1 MPDLDPTGAA
11 GSPAAGSLAATI
23 RAIARSESL
32 DAALDVVLRSVTDDL
47 GAALALIAATDDDRS
62 QRHVLR
68 SLGLAEGDNATI
80 ESKAADATDP
90 LAVAAAEHR
99 IVEALAG
106 DAGGAGGT
114 GGPGGSGADALTDRL
129 GLARLRAWPLVIGRS
144 GIDHVLGVLAV
155 GWTAEAAAPHGTFA
169 ARGAPGLVDAL
180 ADLAAL
186 EIDRS
191 RLAAGMAERAEWVE
205 RLAHIDP
212 LTGLANRRTFDRV
225 LELEIARAAR
235 QKSEVAVAVFDVDAF
250 RATNDEV
257 GHAAG
262 DDILR
267 AVAAVLAEQVR
278 MVDTVA
284 RIGGDEFVVIAPGS
298 GGLAVADRVIRA
310 IQALPA
316 VDGRPVSVSAGVA
329 RFPLDGASADELVAG
344 ALDALEL
351 ARADGRGAVA
361 SVPGAS

>member
-1 MPDLDPTGAA
+1 VRDLDPTD
-11 GSPAAGSLAATI
+11 AAGSLAAAI

-32 DAALDVVLRSVTDDL
+32 DVALDVILRGVADDL
-47 GAALALIAATDDDRS
+47 GATLALIVATDEDRS

-68 SLGLAEGDNATI
+68 SLGLAEGDIATI
-80 ESKAADATDP
+80 QSDAADPADP
-90 LAVAAAEHR
+90 LAIAAAEQR
-99 IVEALAG
+99 VVQTIAA
-106 DAGGAGGT
+106 GT
-114 GGPGGSGADALTDRL
+114 GGPSGPSAVALTDRL
-129 GLARLRAWPLVIGRS
+129 GLARLHALPLVVGRG
-144 GIDHVLGVLAV
+144 GIDHVVGVLAA
-155 GWTAEAAAPHGTFA
+155 GWTAEAPAAHGS
-169 ARGAPGLVDAL
+169 PGLVDAL

-191 RLAAGMAERAEWVE
+191 RLAAGMAERAEWME

-225 LELEIARAAR
+225 LELELARAAR
-235 QKSEVAVAVFDVDAF
+235 QQSEVAVAVFDVDAF
-250 RATNDEV
+250 RATNDAV

-278 MVDTVA
+278 LVDTVA

-310 IQALPA
+310 VQALPA

-329 RFPLDGASADELVAG
+329 RFPLDGSSADELFAR

-351 ARADGRGAVA
+351 ARAGGRGAVA
-361 SVPGAS
+361 SAPAAS